1 MLITAMQFLLVQ
13 NRQQTHDWILIGEGA
28 NELGIQECHVENK
41 NTVSQKIVGKILRS
55 YWKEKPMR
63 EVYIIQRG
71 CKCLVGKPLRWG
83 EEKTP
88 NIPKDLNLCHKLW
101 YSDPFIFATQCRK
114 PLIFQAIDCVRSNLS
129 LKY

>member
-1 MLITAMQFLLVQ
+1 MQFLLVQ

-63 EVYIIQRG
+63 EVYIIQRW

-83 EEKTP
+83 EETTP
-88 NIPKDLNLCHKLW
+88 NMQKDLNLCHKLW
-101 YSDPFIFATQCRK
+101 YSYSFIFATQCRK